1 MPRAGGIHHAHLDER
16 QVLGGGRLHRRR
28 RRVKPTIDSRRGYFK
43 SHLVN
48 YFIQFVFT
56 LPDVIVGRYSFCLL
70 DQPQILSL
78 ILVVVQLVVF

>member
-1 MPRAGGIHHAHLDER
+1 MFIRLATGRLD
-16 QVLGGGRLHRRR
+16 GLHRRR

-78 ILVVVQLVVF
+78 IIVVVQHHLFNKCFISA